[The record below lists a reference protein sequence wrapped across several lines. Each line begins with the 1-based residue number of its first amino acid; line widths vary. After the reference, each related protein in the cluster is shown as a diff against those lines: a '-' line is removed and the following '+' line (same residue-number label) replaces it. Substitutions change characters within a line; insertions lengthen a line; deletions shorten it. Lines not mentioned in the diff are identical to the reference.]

1 MNKDI
6 STAEAAV
13 LGTIGFPLTI
23 HRTVCD
29 KYGENVSIS
38 VGDISTEHPEMQA
51 RAVLREMRA
60 GCLPSASP
68 AMDALRA
75 IESRSIL
82 VGLVSRKIHAA
93 RIEPDFGERFRIVG
107 GSEWSQ
113 NGIGVIET
121 PDIFMAT
128 TLAMMGHGPIGLKG
142 DNGPSLF
149 RLNRYRNTPDNN
161 GDGAKALMAIRDGQ
175 MPKNHPAMTWYL
187 ACWNL
192 SEINRAIRE
201 SKAMLLLSKPGLTR
215 DGKALFAY
223 VREDSPPAAFDKVQ
237 RFFGN

>member
-1 MNKDI
+1 MMNKDI

-23 HRTVCD
+23 HRTICERA
-29 KYGENVSIS
+29 GESVSIS
-38 VGDISTEHPEMQA
+38 VGDHSTEYPQMQA

-60 GCLPSASP
+60 GCLPPDSP
-68 AMDALRA
+68 AMDAMMALENRQMLVAALAGRLR
-75 IESRSIL
+75 
-82 VGLVSRKIHAA
+82 GLLSEQEI
-93 RIEPDFGERFRIVG
+93 PGRFRIVESDG
-107 GSEWSQ
+107 WYNYGT
-113 NGIGVIET
+113 GVIET

-128 TLAMMGHGPIGLKG
+128 TLCMLGHQPMGIRGG
-142 DNGPSLF
+142 NGASLF
-149 RLNRYRNTPDNN
+149 KISRYRSAVD
-161 GDGAKALMAIRDGQ
+161 GDGANDVMAIREGR

-201 SKAMLLLSKPGLTR
+201 SKAMLFFSKPGLTR
-215 DGKALFAY
+215 DGKALYAY
-223 VREDSPPAAFDKVQ
+223 VREDSPNAAFDKVH